1 VGVVE
6 IDCAREHFSMTRIV
20 SRSDALSRGISDAE
34 LQRYCRTRAWR
45 RLRPGRF
52 VSREEF
58 DALSRE
64 DKHRVVAEAV
74 FDATTA
80 PDAVVSHVSAAIFHG
95 LDVWNADLG
104 RVHITRNRAR
114 GGGRGSAVRAVH
126 TSPYTDEEVVDF
138 DGVRVTGLAR
148 TVADCA
154 RTLPFE
160 TAVCIADL
168 AARTRGLT
176 AEDVVAAL
184 DSCPNH
190 PGNRMARRVAEFMD
204 GRSESVGES
213 RARVLLHHLGY
224 TPQLQ
229 VTITDSRGV
238 VGRVDF
244 DLPDIATV
252 LEFDGKV
259 KYGRYVPEGK
269 SAADVLWEEKRREDR
284 IRATGRQVVRI
295 AWSDLDRPDLVDRM
309 IRDAAH
315 RAGPRNRATFLS
327 TARPSSRPN
336 TVAHPAEAM

>member
-1 VGVVE
+1 
-6 IDCAREHFSMTRIV
+6 MTRIV
-20 SRSDALSRGISDAE
+20 SRSDALSRGMSDAE

-52 VSREEF
+52 VSRDEF

-64 DKHRVVAEAV
+64 DKHRVIAEAV
-74 FDATTA
+74 FDATIA

-95 LDVWNADLG
+95 LEVWNADLS

-114 GGGRGSAVRAVH
+114 GGGRSSAVRALH
-126 TSPYTDEEVVDF
+126 TSPYTDDEVVDF
-138 DGVRVTGLAR
+138 DGVRVTDLAR

-154 RTLPFE
+154 RSLPFE
-160 TAVCIADL
+160 TAVCIADF
-168 AARTRGLT
+168 AARTRGLAT
-176 AEDVVAAL
+176 EDVVAAL

-213 RARVLLHHLGY
+213 RARVVLHQLGY

-229 VTITDSRGV
+229 VRIVDDRGF

-244 DLPDIATV
+244 DLPDIESV

-259 KYGRYVPEGK
+259 KYGRYVPVGK
-269 SAADVLWEEKRREDR
+269 SAADVLWDEKRREDR

-295 AWSDLDRPDLVDRM
+295 AWSDLDHPELVDRM
-309 IRDAAH
+309 IRDAAD
-315 RAGPRNRATFLS
+315 RAGRRNRATVLP
-327 TARPSSRPN
+327 TARLLSRRN
-336 TVAHPAEAM
+336 TGAHPAQAV

>member
-1 VGVVE
+1 
-6 IDCAREHFSMTRIV
+6 MTRIV
-20 SRSDALSRGISDAE
+20 SRSDVLSRGISDAE

-52 VSREEF
+52 VSRDEF
-58 DALSRE
+58 DALPRE
-64 DKHRVVAEAV
+64 DKHRVIAEAV
-74 FDATTA
+74 FDATIA

-95 LDVWNADLG
+95 LDVWNADLS

-114 GGGRGSAVRAVH
+114 GGGRSSAVRAVH
-126 TSPYTDEEVVDF
+126 TSPYTDEEIVDLG
-138 DGVRVTGLAR
+138 GVRVTGPAR

-160 TAVCIADL
+160 TAVCIADF

-176 AEDVVAAL
+176 SEDVVAAL

-213 RARVLLHHLGY
+213 RARVVLHQLGY

-229 VTITDSRGV
+229 VPITDSRGF

-244 DLPDIATV
+244 DLPDLETV
-252 LEFDGKV
+252 VEFDGKV

-269 SAADVLWEEKRREDR
+269 SAADVLWDEKRREDR

-295 AWSDLDRPDLVDRM
+295 AWSDLDHPELVDRM
-309 IRDAAH
+309 IRDAAD
-315 RAGPRNRATFLS
+315 RAARGNVGNLGNRATPLS
-327 TARPSSRPN
+327 TARPSSRRN
-336 TVAHPAEAM
+336 TGAHPAQAV

>member
-1 VGVVE
+1 
-6 IDCAREHFSMTRIV
+6 MTRIV

-52 VSREEF
+52 VSRDEF
-58 DALSRE
+58 DALPRE
-64 DKHRVVAEAV
+64 DKHRVIAEAV
-74 FDATTA
+74 FDATIA

-95 LDVWNADLG
+95 LDVWNADLS

-114 GGGRGSAVRAVH
+114 GGGRSSAVRAVH
-126 TSPYTDEEVVDF
+126 TSPYTDAEVVDF
-138 DGVRVTGLAR
+138 DGVRVTALAR

-154 RTLPFE
+154 RSLPFE
-160 TAVCIADL
+160 TAVCVVDF

-176 AEDVVAAL
+176 TEDVLAAL
-184 DSCPNH
+184 DSCTNH

-213 RARVLLHHLGY
+213 RARVLLHQLGY
-224 TPQLQ
+224 SPQLQ
-229 VTITDSRGV
+229 VQIVDDRGF

-244 DLPDIATV
+244 DLPDIETV

-269 SAADVLWEEKRREDR
+269 SAADVLWDEKRREDR

-295 AWSDLDRPDLVDRM
+295 AWSDLDHPEFVDRRL
-309 IRDAAH
+309 RDAADRARRH
-315 RAGPRNRATFLS
+315 RATSLR
-327 TARPSSRPN
+327 TARPRSRQSRGAQSSES
-336 TVAHPAEAM
+336 V

>member
-1 VGVVE
+1 
-6 IDCAREHFSMTRIV
+6 MTRIV

-52 VSREEF
+52 VSRDEF
-58 DALSRE
+58 DALPRE
-64 DKHRVVAEAV
+64 DKHRVIAEAV
-74 FDATTA
+74 FDATIA
-80 PDAVVSHVSAAIFHG
+80 PDAVVSHVSAAVFHG
-95 LDVWNADLG
+95 LAVWNADLS

-114 GGGRGSAVRAVH
+114 GGGRSSAVRAVH

-138 DGVRVTGLAR
+138 DGVRVTALAR

-154 RTLPFE
+154 RSLPFE
-160 TAVCIADL
+160 TAVCIADF
-168 AARTRGLT
+168 AARARGLA

-184 DSCPNH
+184 DSCTNH
-190 PGNRMARRVAEFMD
+190 PGNRLARRVAEFMD

-213 RARVLLHHLGY
+213 RTRVVLRHLGY
-224 TPQLQ
+224 TSQLQ
-229 VTITDSRGV
+229 VPMTDSRGF

-244 DLPDIATV
+244 DLPDIETV

-295 AWSDLDRPDLVDRM
+295 AWSDLDRPELVDRM
-309 IRDAAH
+309 IRDAADRAGRRH
-315 RAGPRNRATFLS
+315 RATLLP
-327 TARPSSRPN
+327 TARPSSRRN
-336 TVAHPAEAM
+336 AGAHPAQAV

>member
-1 VGVVE
+1 
-6 IDCAREHFSMTRIV
+6 MTRIV
-20 SRSDALSRGISDAE
+20 SRSDALARGTSDAE
-34 LQRYCRTRAWR
+34 LQRYCRTRVWR

-52 VSREEF
+52 VSRTQFDSLTTEE
-58 DALSRE
+58 
-64 DKHRVVAEAV
+64 KHRVIAEAV
-74 FDATTA
+74 FDAATS
-80 PDAVVSHVSAAIFHG
+80 PDAVVSHVSAAVFHG
-95 LDVWNADLG
+95 LDVWNADLS

-114 GGGRGSAVRAVH
+114 GGGRSSAVRSLH
-126 TSPYTDEEVVDF
+126 TSPYTDEEVTTF

-160 TAVCIADL
+160 TAVCIADV
-168 AARTRGLT
+168 AARTAGVT
-176 AEDVVAAL
+176 VEQIVAVL

-190 PGNRMARRVAEFMD
+190 PGNRMAHKVARFMD

-213 RARVLLHHLGY
+213 RTRVLLHHLGH

-229 VTITDSRGV
+229 VPITDPRGF

-244 DLPDIATV
+244 DLPEIETV

-269 SAADVLWEEKRREDR
+269 SAADVVWEEKRREDR

-295 AWSDLDRPDLVDRM
+295 AWADLDRPELIDRM
-309 IRDAAH
+309 ILDAAE
-315 RAGPRNRATFLS
+315 RARNRK
-327 TARPSSRPN
+327 
-336 TVAHPAEAM
+336 

>member
-1 VGVVE
+1 
-6 IDCAREHFSMTRIV
+6 MTRIV

-52 VSREEF
+52 VSRDEF
-58 DALSRE
+58 DALPRE
-64 DKHRVVAEAV
+64 DKHRVITEAV
-74 FDATTA
+74 FDATIA
-80 PDAVVSHVSAAIFHG
+80 SDAVVSHVSAAVFHG
-95 LDVWNADLG
+95 LDVWNADLS

-114 GGGRGSAVRAVH
+114 GGGRSSAVRAVH

-138 DGVRVTGLAR
+138 DGVRVTALAR

-154 RTLPFE
+154 RSLPFE
-160 TAVCIADL
+160 TAVCIADF
-168 AARTRGLT
+168 AAGERGLA

-190 PGNRMARRVAEFMD
+190 PGNRLARRVAEFMD

-213 RARVLLHHLGY
+213 RTRVVLHQLGY

-229 VTITDSRGV
+229 VPITDSRGF

-244 DLPDIATV
+244 NLPDIETV

-295 AWSDLDRPDLVDRM
+295 AWSDLDRPELVDRM
-309 IRDAAH
+309 IRDAADRAGRRH
-315 RAGPRNRATFLS
+315 RATLLP
-327 TARPSSRPN
+327 TARPSSRRN
-336 TVAHPAEAM
+336 AGAHPAQPV

>member
-1 VGVVE
+1 
-6 IDCAREHFSMTRIV
+6 MTRIV

-58 DALSRE
+58 DALPRE
-64 DKHRVVAEAV
+64 DKHRVIAEAV
-74 FDATTA
+74 FDATTS
-80 PDAVVSHVSAAIFHG
+80 PDAVVSHVSAAVFHG
-95 LDVWNADLG
+95 LDVWNADLS

-114 GGGRGSAVRAVH
+114 GGGRSSAVRAVH

-138 DGVRVTGLAR
+138 DGVRITALAR

-154 RTLPFE
+154 RSLPFE
-160 TAVCIADL
+160 TAVCIADF

-176 AEDVVAAL
+176 TEDVLAAL

-190 PGNRMARRVAEFMD
+190 PGNRMARRVAEFMN

-213 RARVLLHHLGY
+213 RARVVLHSLGY
-224 TPQLQ
+224 TPLLQ
-229 VTITDSRGV
+229 VPITDSCGPA
-238 VGRVDF
+238 GRVDF
-244 DLPDIATV
+244 DLPDIETV

-269 SAADVLWEEKRREDR
+269 SAADVLWDEKRREDR

-295 AWSDLDRPDLVDRM
+295 AWSDLEHPELVDRM
-309 IRDAAH
+309 IRDAAD
-315 RAGPRNRATFLS
+315 RAMRRNRATFLP
-327 TARPSSRPN
+327 TARPSSRRK
-336 TVAHPAEAM
+336 TGAHPAQAV

>member
-1 VGVVE
+1 
-6 IDCAREHFSMTRIV
+6 MTRIV

-52 VSREEF
+52 VSRDEF
-58 DALSRE
+58 DALPGE
-64 DKHRVVAEAV
+64 DKHRVIAEAV
-74 FDATTA
+74 FDATIA

-95 LDVWNADLG
+95 LDVWNADLS

-114 GGGRGSAVRAVH
+114 GGGRSSAVRAVH
-126 TSPYTDEEVVDF
+126 TSPYTDEEVATF
-138 DGVRVTGLAR
+138 DGARVTGLAR

-154 RTLPFE
+154 RSLPFE
-160 TAVCIADL
+160 TAVCIADF

-190 PGNRMARRVAEFMD
+190 PGNRMARRVAGFMD

-213 RARVLLHHLGY
+213 RARVLLHQLGY
-224 TPQLQ
+224 SPQLQ
-229 VTITDSRGV
+229 VQIVDDRGF

-244 DLPDIATV
+244 DLPDIETV

-269 SAADVLWEEKRREDR
+269 SAADVLWDEKRREDR

-295 AWSDLDRPDLVDRM
+295 AWSDLDHPEFVDRM
-309 IRDAAH
+309 LRDAAD
-315 RAGPRNRATFLS
+315 RARRGNRATLLP
-327 TARPSSRPN
+327 TARPRSRQSRGAQSSES
-336 TVAHPAEAM
+336 V